1 MFYLLVL
8 SRCDCGTVLSVAVLE
23 ISGRPRARFPAIFWS
38 GVITDPRSRLAATPT
53 GSGAAAPG
61 GPGAPGSVNCQD
73 KQVDRYQVTQT
84 RVFIVIKSG
93 R

>member
-8 SRCDCGTVLSVAVLE
+8 SRCDRGTVLSVAVLE

-53 GSGAAAPG
+53 GSGATAPG
-61 GPGAPGSVNCQD
+61 RPGAPGSVNCQD

-84 RVFIVIKSG
+84 RFLLFI
-93 R
+93 